1 MRGWIEILIRSF
13 GLFFFT
19 FLLIRVM
26 GKKSPY
32 KMTSFQLVSYL
43 VISTLV
49 ALISVGVV
57 KNLQLAL
64 VTLAVWIVMSIV
76 IDFLTAKN
84 KMLHDFVYG
93 KETVLIKEG
102 KIMEENLRKTKLT
115 GDELIREL
123 RTKNAF
129 SIADVEFAIL
139 ETTGEVNVF
148 MKSDKKPITSHDLGK
163 KVSPQVEP
171 QTIILD
177 GNIDHDALAAV
188 GLNVGW
194 LKKQLKSM
202 SIDLT
207 NVFMGQVDSNGD
219 LYIDLF
225 DDILQQPQPTIKE
238 MLYAN
243 MEKSHADFVKYPLET
258 KDKEAKRMYEY
269 NAERLEI
276 LMKKLKPYLLH

>member
-1 MRGWIEILIRSF
+1 
-13 GLFFFT
+13 
-19 FLLIRVM
+19 M

-43 VISTLV
+43 IISTLV

-64 VTLAVWIVMSIV
+64 VTLAVWIVMSIF
-76 IDFLTAKN
+76 IDFLTAKS

-148 MKSDKKPITSHDLGK
+148 MKSDKKPITAHDLGK
-163 KVSPQVEP
+163 NVAPQVEP

-243 MEKSHADFVKYPLET
+243 MEKSHADFMKYSLET